1 MNHTLQMLPDFL
13 IWLFLSK
20 RELQVLNH
28 PSFSL
33 MLYWESWPL
42 PHVSPTARTSVITMT
57 VSVISWSGL
66 VTASL
71 LSSYGVCKARTF
83 YQQTGA
89 CEKFI
94 LKSVTLD
101 KKKPEHIYCWT
112 KDNNL
117 KLLMLSMLDE

>member
-1 MNHTLQMLPDFL
+1 MDHTLQKLPDFL
-13 IWLFLSK
+13 IWVFLSK

-33 MLYWESWPL
+33 ILYWGPWPL

-71 LSSYGVCKARTF
+71 LSSYGICKARTS

-101 KKKPEHIYCWT
+101 KKTEHIYCWT

>member
-1 MNHTLQMLPDFL
+1 MDHTLQKLPDFL
-13 IWLFLSK
+13 IWVFLSK

-33 MLYWESWPL
+33 MLYWGPWSL
-42 PHVSPTARTSVITMT
+42 PYVSPTARTSVITMT

-66 VTASL
+66 VIVSL
-71 LSSYGVCKARTF
+71 LSCYGICKARTF

-101 KKKPEHIYCWT
+101 KKKNLNIYIVGQRT
-112 KDNNL
+112 IT
-117 KLLMLSMLDE
+117 